1 MAHPTNLP
9 RVTVFVSSPSDLTAE
24 RRLARELIERL
35 SGGEFGGRRVR
46 LVPLLWEDDV
56 PAIAG
61 DPAQLAVDYYMGRA
75 AETDVYVGIF
85 WTKLGSP
92 AVIGD
97 RRHESGTLYEF
108 QQGYAS
114 FKRTGRP
121 KMLLYRCVRPVP
133 PDRADQQPAKVEEF
147 FRGFRGEHPQ
157 FEGLPGQFVDGDEF
171 VRRLERDLRLV
182 LERLGQAPRPAV
194 SRKRRRAGGRRPPA

>member
-1 MAHPTNLP
+1 MARPTEP
-9 RVTVFVSSPSDLTAE
+9 APITVFVSSPSDLIAE
-24 RRLARELIERL
+24 RRLAREVIERL

-56 PAIAG
+56 PAITG

-85 WTKLGSP
+85 WTKIGSP
-92 AVIGD
+92 AVIGE

-121 KMLLYRCVRPVP
+121 KMLLYRCVRPAPKSCPEQQRRFAPDP
-133 PDRADQQPAKVEEF
+133 PP
-147 FRGFRGEHPQ
+147 
-157 FEGLPGQFVDGDEF
+157 
-171 VRRLERDLRLV
+171 
-182 LERLGQAPRPAV
+182 
-194 SRKRRRAGGRRPPA
+194 